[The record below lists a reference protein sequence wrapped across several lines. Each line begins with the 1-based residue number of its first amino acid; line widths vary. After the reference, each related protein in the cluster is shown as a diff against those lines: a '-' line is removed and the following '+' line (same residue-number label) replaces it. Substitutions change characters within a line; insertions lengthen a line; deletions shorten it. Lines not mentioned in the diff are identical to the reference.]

1 MPLFLINFWN
11 AMSLQ
16 GRRKFF
22 YGWACWVKSWVT
34 DDENFLK
41 FPKLRHPKI
50 VPIKQNLYQKINNL
64 KPHIW
69 TLSIDFRFS
78 GRKSQS
84 HHKLAKKITHFTIQF
99 CSKNLTHFTNLNSL
113 KIRKRYSC
121 NTVKKT
127 LTHFTNFPANT
138 FVVSVRKKTF
148 ALHNL

>member
-1 MPLFLINFWN
+1 M
-11 AMSLQ
+11 
-16 GRRKFF
+16 
-22 YGWACWVKSWVT
+22 T

-69 TLSIDFRFS
+69 SLSIDFRFS

-99 CSKNLTHFTNLNSL
+99 CSKISLILRTSTHSKLE
-113 KIRKRYSC
+113 KDI
-121 NTVKKT
+121 
-127 LTHFTNFPANT
+127 PAT
-138 FVVSVRKKTF
+138 Q
-148 ALHNL
+148 